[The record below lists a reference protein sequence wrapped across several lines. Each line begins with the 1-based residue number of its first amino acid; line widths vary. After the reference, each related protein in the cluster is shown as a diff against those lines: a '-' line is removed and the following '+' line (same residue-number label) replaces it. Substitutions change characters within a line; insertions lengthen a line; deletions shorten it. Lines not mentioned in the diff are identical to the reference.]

1 MWNELEISF
10 LCTLIFRIIT
20 TNNYLQAAVTRK
32 LYFQEQ
38 YRVKLVD
45 ISIKISHETPAKQ
58 GEQLETNSANSRP
71 NNG

>member
-45 ISIKISHETPAKQ
+45 ISIKISHETPAK
-58 GEQLETNSANSRP
+58 
-71 NNG
+71 